1 MASQAPPDFSSAHP
15 SASAL
20 QAQPAIRAGAR
31 VLQCPSL
38 RKAASV
44 CSKPRTHTGG
54 PQPQGPSPPSGG
66 GALASREQLKAE
78 PSPSDPT
85 KSTGRQGPGR
95 PSAPRRGLRHQGTRT
110 RGRKELDVQ
119 AALGLCWADGWVA
132 RRWLGAQKGTSGG
145 GHLSH
150 TARPSGRRATSLPLS
165 LPSPPFPR
173 SQGASPV
180 ATSPLLPGVP
190 VARAPQARGSP
201 SLGAG
206 SGRPARV
213 NALCY
218 PAFNPQMGQRL
229 TLFGSAREKALTIIC
244 F

>member
-54 PQPQGPSPPSGG
+54 PQLQGPSPPSGG
-66 GALASREQLKAE
+66 G
-78 PSPSDPT
+78 
-85 KSTGRQGPGR
+85 TGVQGAAQGRAKPQRPNKVHGSAGPGQALCTQTRAQAPGDQDPRQEGAGRAGGTWAVLGRRLGGQAVAGR
-95 PSAPRRGLRHQGTRT
+95 PEG
-110 RGRKELDVQ
+110 DV
-119 AALGLCWADGWVA
+119 WGWPPLA
-132 RRWLGAQKGTSGG
+132 
-145 GHLSH
+145 H
-150 TARPSGRRATSLPLS
+150 RATSLPLS